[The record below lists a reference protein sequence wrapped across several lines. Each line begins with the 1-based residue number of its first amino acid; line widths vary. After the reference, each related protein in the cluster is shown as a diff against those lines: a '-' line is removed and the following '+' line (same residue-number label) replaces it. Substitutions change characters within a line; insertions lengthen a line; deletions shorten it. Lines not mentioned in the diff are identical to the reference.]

1 MAESESAETFA
12 TDEPTLEFDHN
23 VIEHLGIKLYQNKP
37 ANVLAELVSNSWDA
51 DAEVVYI
58 DLVDNADAP
67 SRVVSVSDGGSG
79 MSLNDIKTRYLVI
92 GKQKRTLAN
101 ERSKVL
107 KRAPMGRKGIGKL
120 APFGIASRIDVAS
133 LADGKLNWFTLE
145 LDKLQKLALE
155 KKYKPD
161 FQIKD
166 GDIAALEGMPSD
178 NFRDLILANFRK
190 VAGQSG
196 TVILMSGLSVNS
208 LPDRAEILAKLA
220 SRFTVILARDDFKV
234 FINDE
239 RIEQADALP
248 EFEFRIPEISSPY
261 MVEKIGDKEVRYWA
275 GFFKTAEKTTDESG
289 VGVYAHGKIAQ
300 DRPFYFQSTG
310 KEVFQRY
317 LYAVVEADWL
327 DDLEDDLI
335 STDRTSINWEHED
348 ATALAAWGKSKV
360 SEWLNAYDKHRKGMS
375 ASETAATATKMR
387 TEKKILNFSAP
398 ENAAIDKLVAEA
410 TGGLAKS
417 QAEKAREDL
426 LQAVTKAWANQPTR
440 ELIKQLWDG
449 FSKAGASAEA
459 FELTLKTLDENSVP
473 ESMGLALTF
482 AQRAYALTVLT
493 KLVNERSEDNLQEL
507 IEEFP
512 WIVEPNGIVLTAD
525 LTLKTTINR
534 LADEFDETNKY
545 DPLAEIKTFNPKTR
559 ADFVFLS
566 DPEKRKIRIVELKAP
581 AGDTLQRYHE
591 TQLVTYINAI
601 KSIHN
606 SAKVTGTLIGNR
618 GNGPSQFEPENV
630 NVIVKSWDEILLE
643 CRSIYIDMLA
653 AMMIKADVDT
663 EDGRIGL
670 IKEFAGEEVWT
681 MLGRIS
687 EKDAHLKSVMARLNH
702 LTVVKAPKDDV

>member
-1 MAESESAETFA
+1 MVESESAETIA

-51 DAEVVYI
+51 DAQVVYI
-58 DLVDNADAP
+58 DLIDNADAT
-67 SRVVSVSDGGSG
+67 SRVISVSDGGSG

-133 LADGKLNWFTLE
+133 LADGTLNWFTLE
-145 LDKLQKLALE
+145 LGKLQKLALE
-155 KKYKPD
+155 KKYKPE

-166 GDIAALEGMPSD
+166 GDIATLERMPTD
-178 NFRDLILANFRK
+178 TFRDLILANFRK

-208 LPDRAEILAKLA
+208 LPDREEILAKLA

-261 MVEKIGDKEVRYWA
+261 MVEKVGDKEVRYWA

-335 STDRTSINWEHED
+335 STDRTSINWEHKD
-348 ATALAAWGKSKV
+348 AQALAAWGKSKV

-375 ASETAATATKMR
+375 ERETSDTATRMR
-387 TEKKILNFSAP
+387 RNKEILNFSIA
-398 ENAAIDKLVAEA
+398 ENKAIDKLVADA

-440 ELIKQLWDG
+440 ELIKKLWDG
-449 FSKAGASAEA
+449 FSKSSITTEV
-459 FELTLKTLDENSVP
+459 FEHTLKTLDENSIP

-493 KLVNERSEDNLQEL
+493 KLVNERSEKNLQEL

-512 WIVEPNGIVLTAD
+512 WIVEPNGVILTAD
-525 LTLKTTINR
+525 QQLKTTINK
-534 LADEFDETNKY
+534 LADAFDDTKNRY
-545 DPLAEIKTFNPKTR
+545 DHLAQIKHFDANTR
-559 ADFVFLS
+559 ADFVFLA
-566 DPEKRKIRIVELKAP
+566 DPDKREIKIVELKAP

-591 TQLVTYINAI
+591 TQLVSYINAV
-601 KSIHN
+601 SAIHN
-606 SAKVTGTLIGNR
+606 SATVAGVLIGNR
-618 GNGPSQFEPENV
+618 GSGSTQFEAQNKTV
-630 NVIVKSWDEILLE
+630 TVKSWDMVLLE
-643 CRSIYIDMLA
+643 CRAIHIDMLA
-653 AMMIKADVDT
+653 AMMLKADVES

-670 IKEFAGEEVWT
+670 IKEFAGDEVWALLQK
-681 MLGRIS
+681 MS
-687 EKDAHLKSVMARLNH
+687 EKDAQLSSVMRRLNH
-702 LTVVKAPKDDV
+702 LTEQTAA